1 MKSPKNNF
9 LKVEKSVIYKTIN
22 NNKKKNLL

>member
-9 LKVEKSVIYKTIN
+9 LNVEKSIINKTIN
-22 NNKKKNLL
+22 NNNRKNLL

>member
-9 LKVEKSVIYKTIN
+9 LNVEKSIINKKIN
-22 NNKKKNLL
+22 NNNRKNLL